1 MNIERFAY
9 DWIYELDT
17 DMRGVHN
24 AYRKLSK
31 CGDWRK
37 VIEYEI
43 EKRAW
48 YERYRKVSQLC
59 WSIGGEVLDKF
70 KQMFPD
76 GENTFMRYTKLEE
89 YNDRFSLR

>member
-1 MNIERFAY
+1 MDIEQFAY

-17 DMRGVHN
+17 NMRKVHN
-24 AYRKLSK
+24 AYRKFSK
-31 CGDWRK
+31 FSDWRK

-48 YERYRKVSQLC
+48 AERYRKVSQLC

-76 GENTFMRYTKLEE
+76 GEDTFMRYTKSKE
-89 YNDRFSLR
+89 DI

>member
-1 MNIERFAY
+1 MDIERFAY

-17 DMRGVHN
+17 DMRKVHN
-24 AYRKLSK
+24 AYHKISK

-48 YERYRKVSQLC
+48 HERYRKVSQLC

-76 GENTFMRYTKLEE
+76 GENTFMRYT
-89 YNDRFSLR
+89 NWRDNI

>member
-1 MNIERFAY
+1 MDIEQFAY

-17 DMRGVHN
+17 DMRKVYN
-24 AYRKLSK
+24 AYHNLSK

-48 YERYRKVSQLC
+48 HE
-59 WSIGGEVLDKF
+59 KF
-70 KQMFPD
+70 NGKI
-76 GENTFMRYTKLEE
+76 
-89 YNDRFSLR
+89 